1 MKIKSWLIH
10 KLGGKTQD
18 DLYNQQYKFIQYQEG
33 HVITYN
39 TELIINKDWLFVV
52 EQAQDRL
59 AIQMLDAVKD
69 NMKIECMDCPE
80 TGTVKYRATLRM
92 VKVKS

>member
-39 TELIINKDWLFVV
+39 TEFIINKDWPFVV

-59 AIQMLDAVKD
+59 AIQTLDNVVAV
-69 NMKIECMDCPE
+69 I
-80 TGTVKYRATLRM
+80 LF
-92 VKVKS
+92 